1 MCVYIDINSHIY
13 IVCTNIAI
21 VLHMSYYIYIVLYYY
36 ICVYYVIFCWRMPQL
51 MPIDRH
57 HLMNHPICS
66 HLRVLFKWHKLSN
79 IPSFFVLLPAP
90 EVANPPVV
98 INMPLNVP
106 SNDHPPRPATLGIHP
121 SIEPCRHPMFVKP
134 LPSTQVWHGLQKSML
149 VKDMECS

>member
-57 HLMNHPICS
+57 HHVMNHPICS
-66 HLRVLFKWHKLSN
+66 HLR
-79 IPSFFVLLPAP
+79 LP
-90 EVANPPVV
+90 
-98 INMPLNVP
+98 
-106 SNDHPPRPATLGIHP
+106 
-121 SIEPCRHPMFVKP
+121 K
-134 LPSTQVWHGLQKSML
+134 
-149 VKDMECS
+149 